1 MIAVVQMFPGGLV
14 SSTYKESHCTHT
26 EYLRQT
32 SPFLNSDSF
41 FYVAYGALKKYE
53 ETLLLKET

>member
-1 MIAVVQMFPGGLV
+1 M

-41 FYVAYGALKKYE
+41 FNVAYGAMYKVTKILDTE
-53 ETLLLKET
+53 EV